1 MRREERGVSNES
13 AARKRRLC
21 GRRAISQPSPI

>member
-1 MRREERGVSNES
+1 LMHPRSEVDVPAEGPRPWS

-21 GRRAISQPSPI
+21 PRRV